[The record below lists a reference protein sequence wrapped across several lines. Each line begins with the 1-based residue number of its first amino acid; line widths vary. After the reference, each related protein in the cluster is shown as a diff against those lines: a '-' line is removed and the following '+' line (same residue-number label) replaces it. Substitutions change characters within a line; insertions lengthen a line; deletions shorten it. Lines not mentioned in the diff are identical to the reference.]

1 MINENVEQF
10 AAAMKRD
17 WNERARQDAPWY
29 INTIRRGQSEEEFG
43 QTGAVEAER
52 LVLADL
58 HLLTGGRDVR
68 GLRLLEIGCGAGR
81 MTKHLA
87 GVFGEVVGIDVSGEM
102 IRQATARLSEM
113 ANVRLHETSGVDFA
127 ILPGD
132 HFDLILSA
140 YVFQH
145 VPSAEVIASNI
156 REAWRVLAPGGVFK
170 FQTSD
175 VTSPDYARIEK
186 DTWSGVTFPEAE
198 IRRFARETGA
208 QLIGLFGAGT
218 QYCWTMLR
226 KRVRPAAHP
235 GQPRIE
241 FYGRTL
247 DASARRIPTSG
258 DQASLTL
265 IVSGLDREQADCNS
279 IGVEINDR
287 AVPARY
293 VGVIGRNFDAALH
306 TAFGGS
312 LDHLTQI
319 EIGVPPD
326 LKSGS
331 LPVRVVAA
339 DGAAS
344 DPIVVEFENDLE
356 IG

>member
-1 MINENVEQF
+1 
-10 AAAMKRD
+10 MKRD
-17 WNERARQDAPWY
+17 WDERARQDARWY
-29 INTIRRGQSEEEFG
+29 INTIRRGQSDEEFD
-43 QTGAVEAER
+43 QTGAVEVER

-58 HLLTGGRDVR
+58 HLLTGGRDAR

-87 GVFGEVVGIDVSGEM
+87 GVFGEVVSVDVSGEM
-102 IRQATARLSEM
+102 IRQAGARLSEHQ
-113 ANVRLHETSGVDFA
+113 NVQLHETNGVDFA
-127 ILPGD
+127 ILPD
-132 HFDLILSA
+132 DRFDLILSA

-186 DTWSGVTFPEAE
+186 DTWSGATFPEAE

-208 QLIGLFGAGT
+208 QIIGLFGAGT

-226 KRVRPAAHP
+226 KRRHPMPRP

-241 FYGRTL
+241 FYGCTME
-247 DASARRIPTSG
+247 ANAKRIPTTG
-258 DQASLTL
+258 DQASLTV
-265 IVSGLDREQADCNS
+265 IVSGLDRGQADCNS
-279 IGVEINDR
+279 IGIEINDR

-293 VGVIGRNFDAALH
+293 CGGIGRNFDAALH
-306 TAFGGS
+306 AAFGGS

-319 EIGVPPD
+319 EIGVPPG
-326 LKSGS
+326 LWSGL
-331 LPVRVVAA
+331 LPVRVVVAG
-339 DGAAS
+339 GAAS
-344 DPIVVEFENDLE
+344 DPVVVEFEDETE

>member
-1 MINENVEQF
+1 MTNNSIERF

-17 WNERARQDAPWY
+17 WDERARQDARWY
-29 INTIRRGQSEEEFG
+29 INTIRRGQSDEEFD
-43 QTGAVEAER
+43 QTGAVEVER

-58 HLLTGGRDVR
+58 HLLTGGRDAR

-113 ANVRLHETSGVDFA
+113 TNVQLHETNGVDFA
-127 ILPGD
+127 NLPDD

-156 REAWRVLAPGGVFK
+156 RDAWRVLAPGGVFK

-175 VTSPDYARIEK
+175 ITSPDYAGIEK
-186 DTWSGVTFPEAE
+186 DTWSGATFPEVE
-198 IRRFARETGA
+198 IRRFARETGV
-208 QLIGLFGAGT
+208 QLIGLFGTGT

-226 KRVRPAAHP
+226 KRTRPAAQP
-235 GQPRIE
+235 GQPQIE
-241 FYGRTL
+241 FYGRTV
-247 DASARRIPTSG
+247 DADAKRIPTTG
-258 DQASLTL
+258 DQASLTV

-279 IGVEINDR
+279 IGIEINDR

-293 VGVIGRNFDAALH
+293 VGGIGRNFDAALRA
-306 TAFGGS
+306 AFGGS

-319 EIGVPPD
+319 EIGAPSEIEPG
-326 LKSGS
+326 L
-331 LPVRVVAA
+331 LPVRVAVTG
-339 DGAAS
+339 GAAS
-344 DPIVVEFENDLE
+344 DPIVVEFEAGTE